1 MLSYQHA
8 FHAGNHADVI
18 KHLCW
23 IGVISHL
30 KKKNKPFTL
39 YDTHSGAGLYQ
50 LDDALASKNKEYES
64 GVDKVAN
71 ISANSPLL
79 QSYLSLCNGFL
90 SDRCYPGSPAI
101 SAKLKRDIDV
111 LHLMEL
117 HPAEHEKLDDAM
129 WQIGDSQ
136 SHVHHRDGYEGL
148 IALTPPSPNR
158 GAVLI
163 DPPYEKA
170 SEYQD
175 VVSAVKKVLARWQQA
190 QIVVWYP
197 LLSERAGAKSGAS
210 QKMCELLSALDK
222 PCFTIELTVE
232 ENTADAGMYGSGL
245 CVINPPWQLD
255 VSMSEALD
263 EITPLLGSDAAYTLT
278 WLTTEE

>member
-23 IGVISHL
+23 MGVINHL

-50 LDDALASKNKEYES
+50 LDDELAAKNKEYES
-64 GVDKVAN
+64 GVDKIAT
-71 ISANSPLL
+71 ISASSPLL
-79 QSYLSLCNGFL
+79 QAYLSLCNEFL
-90 SDRCYPGSPAI
+90 SVKQYPGSPAI
-101 SAKLKRDIDV
+101 SAKLKREMDV

-129 WQIGDSQ
+129 WKMGDDQ
-136 SHVHHRDGYEGL
+136 SHVHHRDGFEGL
-148 IALTPPSPNR
+148 IALTPPVPNR

-163 DPPYEKA
+163 DPPYERA

-175 VVSAVKKVLARWQQA
+175 VVKAAKKVLARWQQA

-210 QKMCELLSALDK
+210 QHMCETLSALGK
-222 PCFTIELTVE
+222 PCFTIEVTVM

-255 VSMSEALD
+255 VIMSEALD
-263 EITPLLGSDAAYTLT
+263 EITPLLGEQASYNLNWLSSDD
-278 WLTTEE
+278 